1 MSTLSTRNA
10 TDNMITADTDRAKC
24 FIWNNEFKT
33 GTLLNASG
41 AEATFALGTVLGRI
55 AASGK
60 LVPLTTAAEDGSAFP
75 VGVLA
80 QTVTLGI
87 AGEDTVTFAISGDVN
102 ESMIILDG
110 ADTLA
115 TVIALRTIGD
125 RLMSDTKGIRTVVV
139 TDSTFN
145 DN

>member
-1 MSTLSTRNA
+1 
-10 TDNMITADTDRAKC
+10 MITADTDRAKC